1 MVPHEA
7 LLAVGPG
14 PWKMNVTA
22 KIGGGSK
29 TEEALEK
36 GNLMWS
42 RVSMLGL
49 RPPCKAKIWLSTRAV
64 RGR

>member
-1 MVPHEA
+1 M
-7 LLAVGPG
+7 
-14 PWKMNVTA
+14 KVTM
-22 KIGGGSK
+22 KIGGRVYNNKKIGQIEIK
-29 TEEALEK
+29 PPEY
-36 GNLMWS
+36 LMWS